1 MFTILLATC
10 VLSATPEL
18 NDDSFVQLR
27 DAIRPRA
34 QEQAFLEIGWHESF
48 FSAVN
53 EARETN
59 RPILLWTMNGHPLGC
74 T

>member
-1 MFTILLATC
+1 VFALLF
-10 VLSATPEL
+10 LSWALGATPEL
-18 NDDSFVQLR
+18 NDDSFEQLR
-27 DAIRPRA
+27 DAIRPREE
-34 QEQAFLEIGWHESF
+34 EQAFLEIGWHESF

-53 EARETN
+53 EAHETN